1 MQRNFRNLYMKEYQL
16 QKAVCKYLDLN
27 NVLYCGSMG
36 GNYQPHVSVRMRAKK
51 SGYKRGFP
59 DLFIYEI
66 SKIGK
71 KLYCGLAIEL
81 KVGYNKPTSEQKW
94 WRDQLRDRGYK
105 AEICTGI
112 DEALEVINRY
122 LEGTI
127 K

>member
-1 MQRNFRNLYMKEYQL
+1 MKEYQL

-36 GNYQPHVSVRMRAKK
+36 GQYQVHFSQRIKAKK
-51 SGYKRGFP
+51 SGYKKGFP
-59 DLFIYEI
+59 DLFIYEV
-66 SKIGK
+66 SKVICEKSLINPKGF
-71 KLYCGLAIEL
+71 YAGLAIEL
-81 KVGYNKPTSEQKW
+81 KVGYNKPTKEQLYWKKE
-94 WRDQLRDRGYK
+94 LTKRGYK

-122 LEGTI
+122 LEGII

>member
-1 MQRNFRNLYMKEYQL
+1 MKEYQL
-16 QKAVCKYLDLN
+16 QKAVCKYLDLK

-36 GNYQPHVSVRMRAKK
+36 GNYQPHFSQRIKAQK

-81 KVGYNKPTSEQKW
+81 KVGYNKPTNEQRW
-94 WRDQLRDRGYK
+94 WIDQLHDRGYK
-105 AEICTGI
+105 AHICTGI
-112 DEALEVINRY
+112 DEALEIIDNY
-122 LEGTI
+122 LKGII